1 MPQRLLM
8 PAFGRWIAAN
18 LRERHGGER
27 PSPVASVR
35 QTPIRPFPTR
45 TFPCLAESRPP
56 SQFDRNQ
63 ARESWICNSLKPN
76 LPQTF
81 LGPLVRGAHDGKS
94 RIDFS
99 GHRRVA
105 HGARGREL
113 ECRFRARRRELPRR
127 AERARRRR
135 VAIGTTAR
143 ILSNKVSAGICGRKV
158 RRLKHRPR
166 SKSPNPSPQNGR
178 RRQCQKPH
186 PIRER
191 Q

>member
-1 MPQRLLM
+1 MLM
-8 PAFGRWIAAN
+8 PAFGRWHSGKFASGAAGTAFAGRISWAN
-18 LRERHGGER
+18 PNPAVPDAHL
-27 PSPVASVR
+27 SLS
-35 QTPIRPFPTR
+35 
-45 TFPCLAESRPP
+45 CSRLP

-99 GHRRVA
+99 GHRLVA
-105 HGARGREL
+105 HGARGRDL
-113 ECRFRARRRELPRR
+113 ECRFRARGRELPRR

-143 ILSNKVSAGICGRKV
+143 ILLNKVSAGICGRKV
-158 RRLKHRPR
+158 RRFKHRPR